1 MKIIE
6 YNLIWKDG
14 KSKQDASFLTQFLP
28 FLDIFSI
35 KEITSVEL
43 NCLAYNSMA
52 ILFDWHKH
60 FFVSSHRNT
69 RCSLD
74 SFYYRIL

>member
-1 MKIIE
+1 MK
-6 YNLIWKDG
+6 
-14 KSKQDASFLTQFLP
+14 KSKQGALFLSDILP
-28 FLDIFSI
+28 FYGYFLI
-35 KEITSVEL
+35 KKITSVEL

-74 SFYYRIL
+74 SF

>member
-1 MKIIE
+1 MK
-6 YNLIWKDG
+6 KC
-14 KSKQDASFLTQFLP
+14 KQDSSFSTDFCLFFGCFL
-28 FLDIFSI
+28 I

-60 FFVSSHRNT
+60 FFVSSHRST

-74 SFYYRIL
+74 SF